1 MFLYKMPT
9 KHIPPVLLYYRL
21 AVKAINGQCLLFE
34 TNGLALPLFLS
45 SVLLKNILSFFLI
58 QLRLQRVL
66 LYALTYSHQSR
77 WLYFLSFALSLSLK
91 FSVFGVEGGSKLNKD
106 HTLGAVSLTYPC
118 MSLSPEANSNH
129 TQGFSFSSFTI
140 HVHIRA

>member
-77 WLYFLSFALSLSLK
+77 
-91 FSVFGVEGGSKLNKD
+91 
-106 HTLGAVSLTYPC
+106 
-118 MSLSPEANSNH
+118 
-129 TQGFSFSSFTI
+129 
-140 HVHIRA
+140 